1 MNNQETKKTWWP
13 LILAF
18 FNLSCVPFL
27 FIGKKCKNWKWI
39 IYGIL
44 YLVLLVFL
52 FALNSKY
59 EESTWYLLLVM
70 TYCVFGIVHTYL
82 NIESFAINLEKVKLL
97 RDNPPSSIVTIV
109 KPLELY
115 SMTGDSYGKMMK
127 PILYLLLPIW
137 LLGCLVALLLVVFVD
152 HNVIV
157 GICSLVGLIMGIVPI
172 FALLGGGKY
181 EPEKSFYLWR
191 LSKEDLLKI
200 KMYFTGAGVLIFV
213 MISLIDFKV
222 QNILYLISALA
233 AFYYISKSFK
243 YHEDV
248 DFVTN
253 NEVSDLLGMEIDEK
267 VQASYQNFS
276 PESVKKGS
284 NMMLLTDKKL
294 LFAFFD
300 GGKWSLINKKLKDI
314 CKIGRINT
322 DGVLNLTST
331 SSFLYIV
338 FSDGTNIGLH
348 MDLCDKI
355 TSNPDLF
362 FKKFLT
368 TFDAIKLGKTD
379 EKIASRRRVSVNND
393 PKPSVSDNNGGIDVR
408 TIDISDTILGNLRDA
423 TPIESGRTLEF

>member
-1 MNNQETKKTWWP
+1 MNNQEVKRLWWP
-13 LILAF
+13 LIWAF
-18 FNLSCVPFL
+18 FYLSCVPFL
-27 FIGKKCKNWKWI
+27 YMGKKCGNKKWLMYGI
-39 IYGIL
+39 IHLVLIGIL
-44 YLVLLVFL
+44 Y
-52 FALNSKY
+52 AMSSKFGNT
-59 EESTWYLLLVM
+59 SWYPLLLL
-70 TYCVFGIVHTYL
+70 TYGICGMVHTYL
-82 NIESFAINLEKVKLL
+82 NGNSFAVGKLEAKMQKE
-97 RDNPPSSIVTIV
+97 NPPLETVAIV

-137 LLGCLVALLLVVFVD
+137 LLGCLVALLLVIFVE
-152 HNVIV
+152 HNIIV

-172 FALLGGGKY
+172 FVLLGGGKY

-200 KMYFTGAGVLIFV
+200 KMYFTIGGVLIFV
-213 MISLIDFKV
+213 LISVIDFKA
-222 QNILYLISALA
+222 QNILYLVSALA
-233 AFYYISKSFK
+233 AFYYINKSFK

-300 GGKWSLINKKLKDI
+300 GGRWSLINKKLKDI

-379 EKIASRRRVSVNND
+379 EKIASRRRVSVNNE

>member
-1 MNNQETKKTWWP
+1 MHNQDVKRLWWP
-13 LILAF
+13 LIWAF
-18 FNLSCVPFL
+18 FCLSCVPFL
-27 FIGKKCKNWKWI
+27 YMGKKCGNKKWLMYGI
-39 IYGIL
+39 IHLVLIGIL
-44 YLVLLVFL
+44 Y
-52 FALNSKY
+52 AMSSKFGN
-59 EESTWYLLLVM
+59 TGWYTLLLL
-70 TYCVFGIVHTYL
+70 TYGICGMVHAYL
-82 NIESFAINLEKVKLL
+82 NGNSFAVGKMEAKIRKE
-97 RDNPPSSIVTIV
+97 NPPLESVTIV

-127 PILYLLLPIW
+127 PILFLLLPIW

-152 HNVIV
+152 HNIIV

-172 FALLGGGKY
+172 FVLLGGGKY
-181 EPEKSFYLWR
+181 EPEQSFYLWR
-191 LSKEDLLKI
+191 LAKEDLLKI
-200 KMYFTGAGVLIFV
+200 KMYFTIGGVLIFIL
-213 MISLIDFKV
+213 ISVIDFKV
-222 QNILYLISALA
+222 QNILYLLSALA
-233 AFYYISKSFK
+233 AFYYINKSFK

-276 PESVKKGS
+276 SESIKEGS

-300 GGKWSLINKKLKDI
+300 GKKWSLINKKLEDI

-322 DGVLNLTST
+322 DGILNLTST
-331 SSFLYIV
+331 SSFLYVV

-362 FKKFLT
+362 FKKLLT
-368 TFDAIKLGKTD
+368 TLDAVLLGKTE
-379 EKIASRRRVSVNND
+379 EKILSRRRVSVNNE
-393 PKPSVSDNNGGIDVR
+393 PTPSVSVNNESTDVR
-408 TIDISDTILGNLRDA
+408 TIDITDTVLGNLRNA
-423 TPIESGRTLEF
+423 TPVEAGRTLEF

>member
-1 MNNQETKKTWWP
+1 MNNQKIKKTWWP
-13 LILAF
+13 LIWAF
-18 FNLSCVPFL
+18 FNLSCIPFL

-39 IYGIL
+39 IYGIM
-44 YLVLLVFL
+44 YLVLLIFL

-59 EESTWYLLLVM
+59 EGSSWYLLLM
-70 TYCVFGIVHTYL
+70 MSYCVFGIVHTYL
-82 NIESFAINLEKVKLL
+82 NIESFAIGLEKVKLL

-115 SMTGDSYGKMMK
+115 SKTGDSYGKMMK

-137 LLGCLVALLLVVFVD
+137 LLGCLVALLLVVFVE
-152 HNVIV
+152 HNIIV
-157 GICSLVGLIMGIVPI
+157 GVCSLVGLIMGIVP
-172 FALLGGGKY
+172 FFVLLGGGEY
-181 EPEKSFYLWR
+181 EPEQSFYLWR

-200 KMYFTGAGVLIFV
+200 KMYFTIGGIVIFILISV
-213 MISLIDFKV
+213 IDFKV

-233 AFYYISKSFK
+233 AFYYINKSFK

-276 PESVKKGS
+276 SKSIKEGS

-300 GGKWSLINKKLKDI
+300 GGKWSFINKKLQDI

-322 DGVLNLTST
+322 DGILNLTST
-331 SSFLYIV
+331 SSFLYVV

-348 MDLCDKI
+348 MDLYDKI

-379 EKIASRRRVSVNND
+379 EKIKSRRRISVSE
-393 PKPSVSDNNGGIDVR
+393 PKSSVSDNREGIDVR
-408 TIDISDTILGNLRDA
+408 TIDISDTILGNLSNA

>member
-59 EESTWYLLLVM
+59 EGSTWYLLLVM

-172 FALLGGGKY
+172 LALLGGGKY

-253 NEVSDLLGMEIDEK
+253 NEVADLLGMEIDER
-267 VQASYQNFS
+267 VQASYQNFTS
-276 PESVKKGS
+276 DSIEKGN
-284 NMMLLTDKKL
+284 NMMLLTDKKMM
-294 LFAFFD
+294 FAFFD
-300 GGKWSLINKKLKDI
+300 GNTWSLVNKNLRDI

-322 DGVLNLTST
+322 DGILNLTST
-331 SSFLYIV
+331 SSYLFV
-338 FSDGTNIGLH
+338 AFSDGTNIGLH

-362 FKKFLT
+362 FKKLLT
-368 TFDAIKLGKTD
+368 TLDAVLLGKTE
-379 EKIASRRRVSVNND
+379 EKIQYRRRVSVNNE
-393 PKPSVSDNNGGIDVR
+393 PRPSESVTDESTDVR
-408 TIDISDTILGNLRDA
+408 MIDISNTVLDNLRGA
-423 TPIESGRTLEF
+423 TPIETGRTLEF